1 MKNRAPHQV
10 LDEIVQ
16 ERVRPEIDLSTG
28 ILAKIRKEE
37 KQMKKSRMILVT
49 ILALAIVLTITFSI
63 PDVAQ
68 AVKRLLGYLP
78 GTGWVDQS
86 LPLRV
91 LEEPGQTAHEE
102 TTVIVDQAVI
112 DAEHTV
118 VVYQVKNI
126 SATFLPQ
133 EESGEEMCHQNPKI
147 VLPDGSQLEGQIN
160 SSNYWG
166 SGYSQQIVFSPLSEK
181 INSATFVLPCLPQ
194 TLNTTGQLK
203 WEIPLKFVAAPAQ
216 MTIYPIVDLPAST
229 EAATL
234 PALSPTSDNA
244 NGNPTAADFSLS
256 LSKYIQTNEN
266 VILLGKLNSAAANI
280 NTLYVEDEAIHLRDA
295 SGTEVPLTAD
305 PSFNDPTAGIASPQT
320 LPLIYQSTGQ
330 YTPGK
335 AIFTV
340 DSVWVNLDPHLQ
352 FSLDVGSSVSP
363 DQVLPINQTLRA
375 AGTSILIKSARVD
388 SAGKGLSFDLEV
400 PENVAEVALL
410 DLDHSTLSGGGG
422 DNNYGFTYKEEFPSG
437 VITVT
442 LTSLT
447 IKINGPWQDTIDLPA
462 FANVATP
469 ASTTDACL
477 TPTTWQTALQNPAST
492 LPTDLTGTLAFD
504 TLQEPGYLYHV
515 GIAPLSDRQE
525 KILALGSDPDLS
537 PDGNELLFSGD
548 AGLERINIATGE
560 ITPVQNTSVKDS
572 QGLWSP
578 AGDQIVFSRKNA
590 IGQAGLLG
598 PKSLILAN
606 PDGSNLHVL
615 LENTDVNTA
624 QAWFPDGKSIL
635 YTTKTSEGVWVNSIE
650 IATGRSVQL
659 FQINYVN
666 AGVALSPDGKRVAY
680 EAMLPGEHYALY
692 VADLDGS
699 NARLI
704 ANPAPNVATHPI
716 WSPDGH
722 WLIVSVQ
729 DETLTTEAQMP
740 VLTLIN
746 VDSCQIIPL
755 KEMVGYVSTWRQ

>member
-1 MKNRAPHQV
+1 MKNRAPRQV

-28 ILAKIRKEE
+28 ILAQIRKEE
-37 KQMKKSRMILVT
+37 KQMKRSRMILVT

-68 AVKRLLGYLP
+68 AVRRLLGYIP
-78 GTGWVDQS
+78 GTGWVEQS
-86 LPLRV
+86 QPLRV
-91 LEEPGQTAHEE
+91 LEEPGQTAHEK

-118 VVYQVKNI
+118 VLVQVKNI
-126 SATFLPQ
+126 AAAFAPN
-133 EESGEEMCHQNPKI
+133 EEGNEKICHQNPQL

-166 SGYSQQIVFSPLSEK
+166 SGYSQQVVFAPLAEK
-181 INSATFVLPCLPQ
+181 VNTATFVLPCLAQ
-194 TLNTTGQLK
+194 TSITSGQLK

-229 EAATL
+229 EEVPAT
-234 PALSPTSDNA
+234 ALAPTSGQENEM
-244 NGNPTAADFSLS
+244 PTAAAFSLS
-256 LSKYIQTNEN
+256 LNKYVQTDEN
-266 VILLGKLNSAAANI
+266 IILLGKLVSQMPNVS
-280 NTLYVEDEAIHLRDA
+280 TLYIDADAVHLRDA
-295 SGTEVPLTAD
+295 SGNDIPLNAD
-305 PSFNDPTAGIASPQT
+305 PTFKDPAAELASPQT
-320 LPLIYQSTGQ
+320 LPLIYQSAGQ
-330 YTPGK
+330 YSPGE
-335 AIFTV
+335 ALFTV
-340 DSVWVNLDPHLQ
+340 DSIWVSVNPHVQ
-352 FSLDVGSSVSP
+352 FSVDVGSSVTP
-363 DQVLPINQTLRA
+363 DQVLPIHQTINA
-375 AGTSILIKSARVD
+375 AGISILIKSARVD
-388 SAGKGLSFDLEV
+388 STGKGLSFDLEV

-410 DLDHSTLSGGGG
+410 DLDHPTLSGGGG
-422 DNNYGFTYKEEFPSG
+422 DNNYGFTYQEGVPSG
-437 VITVT
+437 TITVT
-442 LTSLT
+442 LTGLT
-447 IKINGPWQDTIDLPA
+447 MKVNGPWQTSIDLPA
-462 FANVATP
+462 FSNNGTP
-469 ASTTDACL
+469 TPTPEACL
-477 TPTTWQTALQNPAST
+477 TPATWQTALQNPPAT
-492 LPTDLTGTLAFD
+492 LPTDLTGTLAVD

-537 PDGNELLFSGD
+537 PAGNELLFSGD

-560 ITPVQNTSVKDS
+560 ITPVQNTSAKDS

-578 AGDQIVFSRKNA
+578 EGTQIVFSRKTA

-598 PKSLILAN
+598 PKSLVLAN
-606 PDGSNLHVL
+606 PDGSNPHVL

-666 AGVALSPDGKRVAY
+666 ADVALSPDGKRVAY

-746 VDSCQIIPL
+746 VDSCQLIPL
-755 KEMVGYVSTWRQ
+755 KEMVGYVSSWRQ